1 MVNPTNTMLN
11 QENSLRK
18 PLVLQTE
25 NVTSLFQSQQ
35 VYEHMNFNECSS
47 KVGLEVRVEI
57 VK

>member
-1 MVNPTNTMLN
+1 MLMVNPTNTMLN

-35 VYEHMNFNECSS
+35 VYEHMNFNECSRL
-47 KVGLEVRVEI
+47 KLDWR
-57 VK
+57 